1 MQEKDRRI
9 ETIVLAV
16 SFVVLVAANALGE
29 IFKFGGVTAADV
41 SNEVFAWFAPAGYVF
56 SIWSVIYI
64 GLAVWIVRLIK
75 DEGADQ
81 GFAGLPIGI
90 EAVLFAVS
98 CVLNIAWLALW
109 HLKVFAATI
118 PVIIALLVVVA
129 ILYLLTWQRSESPLD
144 RIPPAIYASW
154 LAVATVANIAH
165 VATRAATA
173 DAGIAPALS
182 TIILLLVF
190 VGLAFAIRR
199 VFNDYVFGIVVAWAG
214 IGIGV
219 RLVEVSPLVGVI
231 AILISTIGV
240 AAALLPW
247 DRLIASS
254 RGNQRSSRASR
265 TPRSSRTSRSSCSPR
280 PRRPR

>member
-265 TPRSSRTSRSSCSPR
+265 TPRSSRMSRSSRSPR

>member
-90 EAVLFAVS
+90 EAVLFAAS

-265 TPRSSRTSRSSCSPR
+265 TPRSSRTSRSSRSPR

>member
-182 TIILLLVF
+182 TIVLLLVF

-265 TPRSSRTSRSSCSPR
+265 TPRSSRTSRSSRSPR

>member
-199 VFNDYVFGIVVAWAG
+199 IFNDYVFGIVVAWAG

-265 TPRSSRTSRSSCSPR
+265 TPRSSRTSRSSRSPR

>member
-265 TPRSSRTSRSSCSPR
+265 TPRSSRTSRSSRSPR

>member
-182 TIILLLVF
+182 TIILLLIF

-265 TPRSSRTSRSSCSPR
+265 TPRSSRMSRSSRSPR